1 MKKNRSILF
10 MTLLCLLPMVIGLVI
25 YNKLPEELPIHF
37 NMEGI
42 ADDYAPKSFTVFGM
56 PLFFVV
62 MNLIVYFAIRFDP
75 KNHNQNS
82 LMMKLPLYFIP
93 FLGNI
98 IIGMIYMMGLGMNFN
113 ITSIIIL
120 SSIVLMILLGNYLPK
135 CRQNYTIGIKVP
147 WTLNSER
154 NWNMTHRFA
163 GYLWVITGVV
173 SLICLFILPREIFT
187 IIFFVGLGVMVVVPI
202 VYSFMLYRKGI

>member
-1 MKKNRSILF
+1 
-10 MTLLCLLPMVIGLVI
+10 
-25 YNKLPEELPIHF
+25 
-37 NMEGI
+37 
-42 ADDYAPKSFTVFGM
+42 
-56 PLFFVV
+56 
-62 MNLIVYFAIRFDP
+62 
-75 KNHNQNS
+75 
-82 LMMKLPLYFIP
+82 
-93 FLGNI
+93 
-98 IIGMIYMMGLGMNFN
+98 
-113 ITSIIIL
+113 
-120 SSIVLMILLGNYLPK
+120 MILLGNYLPK

-173 SLICLFILPREIFT
+173 SLICLFILPREIFA